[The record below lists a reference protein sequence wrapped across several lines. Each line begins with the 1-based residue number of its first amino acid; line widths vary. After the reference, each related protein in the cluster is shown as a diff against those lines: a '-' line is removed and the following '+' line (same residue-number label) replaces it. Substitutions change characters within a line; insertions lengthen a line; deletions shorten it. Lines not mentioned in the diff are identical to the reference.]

1 MTRIGC
7 DCRRSIEVRTF
18 IIGFYFAFVLISLSG
33 AAAAQQGA
41 ASSPSAQPGIQDNSF
56 LIEEAYNQTFGVVQH
71 ISGFT
76 RLWDSKDW
84 AYTFTQEWPVPGDAR
99 HQFSFTLPF
108 LHAGAFENSGTGIGD
123 VFLHYRYQL
132 VGDGNAKV
140 AFAPRLSLILP
151 TGDVASGRGAG
162 GVGVQTN
169 LPISV
174 VLSKNLVSHWNAGA
188 TLVPHAQDPF
198 GDRASATG
206 YNLGQSFIWLANSRF
221 NVMLETVFFNSQFV
235 IARDKTEW
243 TRSLFINPAI
253 RWAYNFENGLQ
264 IVPGIGVP
272 IGIGPSSGEKGV
284 FLYLSFEHPF
294 RKLPGK

>member
-7 DCRRSIEVRTF
+7 GCGHGST
-18 IIGFYFAFVLISLSG
+18 IGRFYLVFAVVFFSSL
-33 AAAAQQGA
+33 ALAQPDS
-41 ASSPSAQPGIQDNSF
+41 ASLPQAQPGIQDNSF

-76 RLWDSKDW
+76 RFWDSKDW
-84 AYTFTQEWPVPGDAR
+84 AYTFTQEWPVPGDSR
-99 HQFSFTLPF
+99 HQFSFSIPI
-108 LHAGAFENSGTGIGD
+108 LHAGAFQDSGAGIGD

-169 LPISV
+169 LPVSV
-174 VLSKNLVSHWNAGA
+174 VLTKRLVSHWNAGA
-188 TLVPHAQDPF
+188 TLIPHAQDPF

-206 YNLGQSFIWLANSRF
+206 YNLGQSFIWLADSRF
-221 NVMLETVFFNSQFV
+221 NVMLETVFTTSQFV

-243 TRSLFINPAI
+243 ARSLFLNPAI

-294 RKLPGK
+294 RKLNQ

>member
-1 MTRIGC
+1 MIRT
-7 DCRRSIEVRTF
+7 SI
-18 IIGFYFAFVLISLSG
+18 ISCSYFVLVIVSFF
-33 AAAAQQGA
+33 AAAVAQQD
-41 ASSPSAQPGIQDNSF
+41 SSSSVSDQPGIQDNSF

-71 ISGFT
+71 ISGFA
-76 RLWDSKDW
+76 RLWNSKDW
-84 AYTFTQEWPVPGDAR
+84 AYTFTQEWPVSGDER
-99 HQFSFTLPF
+99 HQFSFTVPF
-108 LHAGAFENSGTGIGD
+108 VHAGAFQKSGTGIGD
-123 VFLHYRYQL
+123 IFLHYRYQL
-132 VGDGNAKV
+132 VGDGKAKV

-162 GVGVQTN
+162 GVGVQAN
-169 LPISV
+169 LPVSV

-188 TLVPHAQDPF
+188 TVIAHAQDAS

-206 YNLGQSFIWLANSRF
+206 YNLGQSFIWLAHSRF
-221 NVMLETVFFNSQFV
+221 NVMLETVFANSQFV

-243 TRSLFINPAI
+243 ARSLFLNPAI

-272 IGIGPSSGEKGV
+272 IGVGPSSGERGV

>member
-1 MTRIGC
+1 MIRTSIIGC
-7 DCRRSIEVRTF
+7 FCFLLVV
-18 IIGFYFAFVLISLSG
+18 GSLS
-33 AAAAQQGA
+33 AVAVAQQDSS
-41 ASSPSAQPGIQDNSF
+41 SSPSDQPGIQDNSF
-56 LIEEAYNQTFGVVQH
+56 LIEEAYNQTSGVVQH
-71 ISGFT
+71 ISGFA
-76 RLWDSKDW
+76 RLWNSKDW

-99 HQFSFTLPF
+99 HQFSYSVPF
-108 LHAGAFENSGTGIGD
+108 VHAGSFQDSGAGIGD

-151 TGDVASGRGAG
+151 TGNVASGRGAG

-169 LPISV
+169 LPMGVS
-174 VLSKNLVSHWNAGA
+174 LSMRLVSHWNAGA
-188 TLVPHAQDPF
+188 TVIPQAQDAS

-206 YNLGQSFIWLANSRF
+206 YNLGQSFIWLVKPRF
-221 NVMLETVFFNSQFV
+221 NVMLETVFANSQFV
-235 IARDKTEW
+235 IARNKTEW
-243 TRSLFINPAI
+243 SRSLFLNPAI

-272 IGIGPSSGEKGV
+272 IGIGPSSGERGV